1 MSVLIIGG
9 DYIESI
15 KKELRRR
22 GVKEIHH
29 VSGRNASEE
38 RKKKIPNKVGLI
50 LVLGDYLN
58 HNTLKGLKEQA
69 KKDETPVIFSR
80 RSLGHVITAFEQWKA
95 RNRHCEC
102 PA

>member
-1 MSVLIIGG
+1 VSVLIVGA

-15 KKELRRR
+15 KKELQRR

-29 VSGRNASEE
+29 MSGRNASEE
-38 RKKKIPNKVGLI
+38 RKKKIPQEIDLI
-50 LVLGDYLN
+50 LILGDYLN
-58 HNTLKGLKEQA
+58 HNTLKGLKKQA
-69 KKDETPVIFSR
+69 RKDETPVIFSR

-95 RNRHCEC
+95 RNRHCKC